1 MKVLVPLKGIYAFV
15 AVAETGSMT
24 KASEGLNIS
33 HSAVSQSVKSLESQ
47 LGLTLFK
54 RVGRQVELNTQGKI
68 YYKKVAPALEQ
79 IIDASASI
87 QQPEHTNRITLN
99 MVNSLAIH
107 WWIPRMQEFQQHAPN
122 LDVRVSNL
130 IGSFHLERENV
141 DIALIHGTQEE
152 WQDYHCEK
160 LGDDEL
166 VMVCHPD
173 LAEEGSTVKE
183 VLERFPAIF
192 ATNDRRDGDWQHW
205 CHANNVATP
214 NQHRNLSF
222 IASVHAVQAA
232 SRKLGVFVT
241 HRQFVKDEIKHG
253 MLVEVGNPIKH
264 RKQSFYFACL
274 PEKLKYESVLALRSW
289 LQSEFSAEQL

>member
-1 MKVLVPLKGIYAFV
+1 MKALVPLKGIYAFI

-24 KASEGLNIS
+24 KASEVLNIS
-33 HSAVSQSVKSLESQ
+33 HSAVSQSVKSLETQ
-47 LGLTLFK
+47 LGLPLFK
-54 RVGRQVELNTQGKI
+54 RVGRQVELNSQGRI

-79 IIDASASI
+79 IVDASVSI
-87 QQPEHTNRITLN
+87 QQPEHANRITLN

-130 IGSFHLERENV
+130 IGSFNLERENV
-141 DIALIHGTQEE
+141 DVALIHGTHED

-183 VLERFPAIF
+183 LLDRFPAIF
-192 ATNDRRDGDWQHW
+192 ATNDRRDGDWQYW
-205 CHANNVATP
+205 CLANKVATP
-214 NQHRNLSF
+214 SQHRNLSF

-241 HRQFVKDEIKHG
+241 HKQFVKDEIKHG
-253 MLVEVGNPIKH
+253 MLVEVGSSIKH
-264 RKQSFYFACL
+264 PKQSFYFACL
-274 PEKLKYESVLALRSW
+274 PEKLKSESVLALRSW
-289 LQSEFSAEQL
+289 LQSEFSI

>member
-1 MKVLVPLKGIYAFV
+1 MKTLVPLKGIYAFV

-24 KASEGLNIS
+24 NAADMLNVS
-33 HSAVSQSVKSLESQ
+33 HSAVSQAIKSLESQ
-47 LGLTLFK
+47 LGLALFR
-54 RVGRQVELNTQGKI
+54 RVGRQVELNAQGKL

-79 IIDASASI
+79 IVDASTSI
-87 QQPEHTNRITLN
+87 QQLDHENRITLN

-107 WWIPRMQEFQQHAPN
+107 WWIPRVQAFQQHAPN

-130 IGSFHLERENV
+130 IGAFNLERESV
-141 DIALIHGTQEE
+141 DVALIHGNQTD
-152 WQDYHCEK
+152 WLDYHCEK

-173 LAEEGSTVKE
+173 LADEGSTVKE
-183 VLERFPAIF
+183 LLDRFPAIF
-192 ATNDRRDGDWQHW
+192 ATNDRRDGDWQYW
-205 CHANNVATP
+205 CQANKVAKP

-232 SRKLGVFVT
+232 SRKLGLFVT

-253 MLVEVGNPIKH
+253 MLIDVGLSVIHP
-264 RKQSFYFACL
+264 KQSFYFACL
-274 PEKLKYESVLALRSW
+274 PEKLKQESVLALRSW
-289 LQSEFSAEQL
+289 LQSEFAT